1 MGKYRKIFIVAG
13 LAALAGSIFL
23 ARYLSGLNTET
34 PAKTTPKVQVNVPV
48 IEASPTTI
56 VSNIDFTGRVI
67 SAQKIDLFSEV
78 VGVLQA
84 TQKPFKA
91 GIFLNKG
98 DTLIHLEMQEE
109 MENLTAQKFQF
120 AALLSTILPDIS
132 LDYPE
137 AYKKWNDYLLSFNVN
152 SKLPNLPKVTDDQ
165 LRLFLIS
172 NDVDAQ
178 FHQIKREEIR
188 MEKFTILAPFDGTV
202 TESLVNPGAL
212 VQTGQQL
219 GSFQRA
225 NDLEIEASIDVDFIP
240 LLSIGD
246 RVDMQI
252 DTDNRNFF
260 SARVIRI
267 NQQVDDQTQ
276 TVLTYLK
283 PESRSKYIRPGQF
296 VDGFIKGRA
305 FTEAVSLPL
314 KSIVMNQNVF
324 IVDDSVATLK
334 PVTILTQQQ
343 DSVMVR
349 GLQNGD
355 LVIDEFYSPAFE
367 GTPVAPIIQ

>member
-1 MGKYRKIFIVAG
+1 MGKYRKLFVVLG
-13 LAALAGSIFL
+13 LIALAGSIFL
-23 ARYLSGLNTET
+23 ARYLSGLNTES

-56 VSNIDFTGRVI
+56 ASNIDFTGRVI

-84 TQKPFKA
+84 THKPFKA
-91 GIFLNKG
+91 GIFFNRG

-132 LDYPE
+132 LDFPE
-137 AYKKWNDYLLSFNVN
+137 AYKKWNDYLLSFNVH
-152 SKLPNLPKVTDDQ
+152 SKLSDLPEVTSDQ

-172 NDVDAQ
+172 NDVYAQ

-212 VQTGQQL
+212 VQTGQRL

-225 NDLEIEASIDVDFIP
+225 NMLEIEASIDVDFIP

-252 DTDNRNFF
+252 DTDNRDFF
-260 SARVIRI
+260 PARVIRI
-267 NQQVDDQTQ
+267 NQQVDNQTQ

-283 PESRSKYIRPGQF
+283 PESISKHIRPGQF
-296 VDGFIKGRA
+296 VDGFIKGRT

-314 KSIVMNQNVF
+314 KSVVMNQNVF

-349 GLQNGD
+349 GLQKGD

-367 GTPVAPIIQ
+367 GTPVAPISQ